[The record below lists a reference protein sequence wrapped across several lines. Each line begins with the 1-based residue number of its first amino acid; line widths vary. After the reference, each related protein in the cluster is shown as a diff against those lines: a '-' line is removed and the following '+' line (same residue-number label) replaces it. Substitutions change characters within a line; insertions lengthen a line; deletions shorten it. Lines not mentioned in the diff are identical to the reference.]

1 MPLTHATKGRVVSA
15 SGDVVVFKPAN
26 TTYELHL
33 KAIGGTYDGPVDATV
48 HGVIRAKARKA
59 YTVPSG
65 GLFVTPIMG
74 PTRIVQGRVIDLEKG
89 GLTLSAVATVNV
101 ALSTTPGAV
110 ELANGS
116 ITHGSLVN
124 VVLEPGATF
133 ELVSAPAVKTVAL
146 TQPAAALE

>member
-1 MPLTHATKGRVVSA
+1 MPLTHVTKGRVVSA
-15 SGDVVVFKPAN
+15 SGNVVVFKPAN

-33 KAIGGTYDGPVDATV
+33 KAIGGTYDGPIDATV
-48 HGVIRAKARKA
+48 QGIIRGRARKA

-74 PTRIVQGRVIDLEKG
+74 PTRIVQGRVVDLDKN
-89 GLTLSAVATVNV
+89 GLTLTAVATVNV
-101 ALSTTPGAV
+101 ALPTTAGAV

-116 ITHGSLVN
+116 IAHGSIVN

-133 ELVSAPAVKTVAL
+133 ELVAAPAAAAVAL

>member
-1 MPLTHATKGRVVSA
+1 MHVTKGRVVSV

-33 KAIGGTYDGPVDATV
+33 KAVGGAYDGPIDATV
-48 HGVIRAKARKA
+48 QGVIRGKARKA

-74 PTRIVQGRVIDLEKG
+74 PTRIVQGRVIDLEKNA
-89 GLTLSAVATVNV
+89 LTLSAVATINV
-101 ALSTTPGAV
+101 ALPTTAGAV

-116 ITHGSLVN
+116 IMHGSLVN

-133 ELVSAPAVKTVAL
+133 ELTSRAVTNTTIL
-146 TQPAAALE
+146 TEPAAALE